1 MTKRAKSSRTGTL
14 PCVRVISG
22 ASRLAARPAVV
33 AAVEVRLEA
42 RLLLPALLQVEAHL
56 RPRGGGAG
64 GRGAAAPPIV
74 LSRNGRKLNVNG
86 NTTVR
91 AGTEIKAETEQSPM
105 NIGVSELDSG
115 SWVIFELPGFATA
128 NAGTPQNSLD
138 ALRNATATS
147 YYKGDGS
154 LWVKLVS
161 AGVTGNGGRG
171 VAPGNSI
178 QVSR

>member
-1 MTKRAKSSRTGTL
+1 MTKPVKSSPTGTL

-22 ASRLAARPAVV
+22 AWALPPAAALVAAAVV
-33 AAVEVRLEA
+33 RREA
-42 RLLLPALLQVEAHL
+42 LLPLRALLQVPARLHREAE
-56 RPRGGGAG
+56 
-64 GRGAAAPPIV
+64 V
-74 LSRNGRKLNVNG
+74 LAV
-86 NTTVR
+86 
-91 AGTEIKAETEQSPM
+91 E
-105 NIGVSELDSG
+105 ELLLHRS
-115 SWVIFELPGFATA
+115 FLAA

-161 AGVTGNGGRG
+161 AGVTGPGGRA
-171 VAPGNSI
+171 VTPGNTI